1 MSRRFC
7 LRDWKRSEKG
17 AKMQIKLLYM
27 EMNVLKL
34 EYYGTEPV
42 CDGVT
47 RIHCAAGELCYLVEG
62 TERAVLIDTGSG
74 YRGLDE
80 TVRAITSR
88 PVDVILTHG
97 HRDHA
102 GGIVQFERV
111 YADMA
116 DRELLDMLADDE
128 FRRGYPTSLKPKVFR
143 GLGAEEFP
151 RTHEPKLIPVADCDV
166 MELGGD
172 ELEIWETPGHTAGS
186 ICILDR
192 GRRLLFAGDTV
203 IDCALLVFEQSC
215 SVETYMKSL
224 ERIEAHAA
232 EYDAMYCAHFD
243 GIVPSGGIDS
253 LLECCGDILA
263 GRDEHVPAKMFRRS
277 CFAARKP
284 ALIPTW
290 RADGK
295 WGNVFYK

>member
-1 MSRRFC
+1 
-7 LRDWKRSEKG
+7 
-17 AKMQIKLLYM
+17 MQIKLLYL
-27 EMNVLKL
+27 EMNALQLK
-34 EYYGTEPV
+34 YYRTESV
-42 CDGVT
+42 CGGVT
-47 RIHCAAGELCYLVEG
+47 RIRCAAGELCYLVEG
-62 TERAVLIDTGSG
+62 TARAVLIDTGSG

-80 TVRAITSR
+80 TVQAITSR

-116 DRELLDMLADDE
+116 DRELLEMLDDDE
-128 FRRGYPTSLKPKVFR
+128 FRRGYPVSLKPKVFKE
-143 GLGAEEFP
+143 LGAEEFP
-151 RTHEPKLIPVADCDV
+151 RTHEPELIPITDGDV
-166 MELGGD
+166 MDLGDD

-186 ICILDR
+186 VCILDHR
-192 GRRLLFAGDTV
+192 RRLLFVGDTV

-215 SVETYMKSL
+215 SVETYRKSL
-224 ERIEAHAA
+224 ERIRLRAA
-232 EYDAMYCAHFD
+232 EYDAMYCAHLD
-243 GIVPSGGIDS
+243 GIVPPGRIDS

-263 GRDEHVPAKMFRRS
+263 GRDEHVPAKMFRRP

-284 ALIPTW
+284 APIPTW